1 MKDLIEK
8 ALLAQC
14 RKSVDAANLAC
25 YVRQKKRQEYQK
37 VTGIAAKTVSGRMAI
52 WDLGN
57 QFNPYFV
64 KRHADTYSRRLEK
77 VITANSYEPQ
87 PCLNIEIPKDSGKKR
102 TISQYT
108 VVDAALSCWV
118 YESLL
123 KKNLAKLSKFAF
135 AFRRDLNSTDAV
147 EMIAKRIRGKARTFC
162 VEIDFKNCFDA
173 IDHKYLMQ
181 VLDFNFNISPQE
193 RHMITAFLKGRYARG
208 KEHYEKGT
216 FKPRHSGIPQGS
228 TVSLFLAN
236 AVFYELDKALEN
248 LNVTF
253 ARYADDILV
262 LSDTYDAANSAA
274 QFIADFSSKS
284 GIPINF
290 GKSGGISLISPISG
304 EIKTKPHFDFL
315 GYQISANEVRL
326 SSRRKH
332 TIKKTISEIINR
344 RLLLHPRKGDL
355 NKKRFYGGTD
365 WDLVVCVNELRRR
378 IYGRSLTEE
387 DVIGEIKH
395 GTASPRSLV
404 SAHPLVNTNKDY
416 VELDGWLQGC
426 LRRALIQRAALVKKL
441 KVKGIVT
448 PDRRILTTGTWYKN
462 KEISQDTRLPSLT
475 RAWSYARRLLEKR
488 GSKAFESGY
497 EGY

>member
-25 YVRQKKRQEYQK
+25 YVRQKRRQEYQK
-37 VTGIAAKTVSGRMAI
+37 VTGVTAKPVSGRMAI
-52 WDLGN
+52 WDLGD

-64 KRHADTYSRRLEK
+64 KKHTDTYSRRLAK
-77 VITANSYEPQ
+77 VIAANSYEPR
-87 PCLNIEIPKDSGKKR
+87 PCLNIEIPKESGKKR
-102 TISQYT
+102 IISQYT

-123 KKNLAKLSKFAF
+123 KRNLAKLSKFAF

-147 EMIAKRIRGKARTFC
+147 EMIAKRIRGKVRTFC
-162 VEIDFKNCFDA
+162 VEIDFRNCFDA

-181 VLDFNFNISPQE
+181 ILDFNFNISPQE

-208 KEHYEKGT
+208 REQYEKGV
-216 FKPRHSGIPQGS
+216 FKPRLSGIPQGS
-228 TVSLFLAN
+228 TISLFLAN

-262 LSDTYDAANSAA
+262 LSDTYDTANGAA
-274 QFIADFSSKS
+274 QLIADFSSKS

-315 GYQISANEVRL
+315 GYQISTNEVR
-326 SSRRKH
+326 
-332 TIKKTISEIINR
+332 
-344 RLLLHPRKGDL
+344 
-355 NKKRFYGGTD
+355 
-365 WDLVVCVNELRRR
+365 
-378 IYGRSLTEE
+378 
-387 DVIGEIKH
+387 
-395 GTASPRSLV
+395 
-404 SAHPLVNTNKDY
+404 
-416 VELDGWLQGC
+416 
-426 LRRALIQRAALVKKL
+426 
-441 KVKGIVT
+441 
-448 PDRRILTTGTWYKN
+448 
-462 KEISQDTRLPSLT
+462 
-475 RAWSYARRLLEKR
+475 
-488 GSKAFESGY
+488 
-497 EGY
+497 